1 MKAALAILGIIACG
15 LVVPALAIHFGDRQ
29 TFVAPPDAV
38 VEGFAR
44 QIAERRYEMARRHL
58 SVSLARTVTA
68 GILRA
73 RFEPQRHALGD
84 VNSVDA
90 EIDWMDRDRASA
102 RAVIEGQ
109 RGSVTLRAPLVWDG
123 RVWAIDALPPEVP

>member
-1 MKAALAILGIIACG
+1 MRAPLAILGITACG
-15 LVVPALAIHFGDRQ
+15 LVVAALAIRFGDRQ

-38 VEGFAR
+38 IEGFAR
-44 QIAERRYEMARRHL
+44 QIGERRYDMATRNL
-58 SVSLARTVTA
+58 SASLARTVTA
-68 GILRA
+68 EILRV

-84 VNSVDA
+84 VNGIDA

-102 RAVIEGQ
+102 HAVIEAQ

-123 RVWAIDALPPEVP
+123 RGWAIDALPAEVR

>member
-1 MKAALAILGIIACG
+1 MKAALAILGISVCG
-15 LVVPALAIHFGDRQ
+15 LVVPAVAIHFGDRQ

-38 VEGFAR
+38 LEGFAR
-44 QIAERRYEMARRHL
+44 QIGERRYDMARRHL
-58 SVSLARTVTA
+58 SGSLARTVTA
-68 GILRA
+68 EILRA

-84 VNSVDA
+84 ANSIDA

-102 RAVIEGQ
+102 HAVIEAQ

-123 RVWAIDALPPEVP
+123 RVWAIEALPAE